1 MIINQRRI
9 GNSLQAKRTWAV
21 AKWKRLA
28 TDGQRDRERDL
39 ETAKLPTWLCGA
51 VSIPSAPA
59 TTSTATP
66 ISVVGRQKHK
76 HETKHFV
83 RLACKI
89 VFVVVSYCCPAL
101 WLLLA
106 KNWLRPGQNSW
117 SCSWCRVQV
126 SVCPL
131 EMPPSG
137 NFIKLFALNSQIQFE
152 KNNEQIV
159 VAVVACCFCSSCCC
173 FLLTIGLWSTC
184 VHANRRSHSIW
195 ATHAKQSGESV
206 GHAPCCALPSH
217 ACQGI
222 SHRCINR

>member
-1 MIINQRRI
+1 MVRETERE
-9 GNSLQAKRTWAV
+9 TW
-21 AKWKRLA
+21 
-28 TDGQRDRERDL
+28 
-39 ETAKLPTWLCGA
+39 KLPTWLCDA

-89 VFVVVSYCCPAL
+89 VFVVSAVVVVVSYCCPAL

-117 SCSWCRVQV
+117 SCSWSRVQV

-152 KNNEQIV
+152 KITSKLLLPLLLVVFVRVV
-159 VAVVACCFCSSCCC
+159 VAFC
-173 FLLTIGLWSTC
+173 
-184 VHANRRSHSIW
+184 
-195 ATHAKQSGESV
+195 
-206 GHAPCCALPSH
+206 
-217 ACQGI
+217 
-222 SHRCINR
+222 

>member
-21 AKWKRLA
+21 AKWKKDLP
-28 TDGQRDRERDL
+28 QMVRERER
-39 ETAKLPTWLCGA
+39 ETWKFKLPTWLCGT

-59 TTSTATP
+59 TTSTSTPTP
-66 ISVVGRQKHK
+66 ISVFGRQKHK

-117 SCSWCRVQV
+117 SCSWSRVQV
-126 SVCPL
+126 SVC
-131 EMPPSG
+131 SV
-137 NFIKLFALNSQIQFE
+137 FAHSKCLQVAILSNYLHLTRKFNL

-159 VAVVACCFCSSCCC
+159 VAVVSCCFCC
-173 FLLTIGLWSTC
+173 
-184 VHANRRSHSIW
+184 
-195 ATHAKQSGESV
+195 
-206 GHAPCCALPSH
+206 
-217 ACQGI
+217 
-222 SHRCINR
+222 